1 VFEFLFKYRPLV
13 FERGDLSIAVP
24 WWVVAL
30 AVAGIVLAVP
40 LLLQYRATANSERR
54 LDHWILSGL
63 RTLALLVLL
72 FCLLRP
78 VLLIST
84 VVPRRNY
91 VAVVLDHSRSMR
103 VADEDEVARGTR
115 VLELFGA
122 DTDEGTSDQAAR
134 TPAMDSTGG
143 PQGEDGATT
152 DDPATAADPDLSLAP
167 ADAGE
172 TGRIRRALEERFRV
186 RFYRFSSEAERVDDA
201 DALRFTGERTGLSSA
216 LARVQ
221 QEMAGLPF
229 SGVVLVTDGADN
241 ADRPLAETLLA
252 LQAASVPV
260 YTVGLGRERIAPD
273 VEVRR
278 VETPRRV
285 LRGTTLVADVILSH
299 AGLSGRTARLDVEDG
314 GRILGTRELELGVD
328 GESPIQIQFTMEESG
343 PRQLRFRV
351 RPIEGEAVA
360 DNNSKVMLVEV
371 WDDRQKVLYFEGS
384 PRPEVAFLRRAVAGD
399 ANLQVV
405 TLVRTAEEKFWRGD
419 VDDAEEL
426 AGGFPSTREEL
437 FTYSGFVLGDVE
449 ASFFTH
455 DQLQMIA
462 DFVGQRGGGLLVL
475 GGHRALAEGGY
486 ADTPLADALPVV
498 LDPGIESELVE
509 VQPQLTPAGRRH
521 PAMRIAGDEST
532 SADRWI
538 TLPGLTSVNRVE
550 RVKPGAVTLLNGVS
564 AGGDLRIMLAHQRY
578 GRGTT
583 IAFPVQDSWLWQMHA
598 DMPLDDETHETLWR
612 QLLRWLVHD
621 VPGRVRLELPD
632 GSTPPAEPVT
642 IRAEVEDE
650 RFLRVNGASVAARV
664 TGPDGVPREVPLEWT
679 VEGDG
684 EYEGRFIPDEEGLY
698 EIEAVATL
706 PGPPGDPGITP
717 LAGTGHFRAGAPELE
732 PFSAGRR
739 TELLERIA
747 DETGGRFYTL
757 DEIDALPEEIRFT
770 ESGDTV
776 LEEQPLW
783 DMPIL
788 FLFLGIL
795 LSAEWGFRRWRGL
808 A

>member
-13 FERGDLSIAVP
+13 FERGDLSIAAP
-24 WWVVAL
+24 WWVGAL
-30 AVAGIVLAVP
+30 AAVGIILAVP
-40 LLLQYRATANSERR
+40 ILLQYRATATSDRR

-63 RTLALLVLL
+63 RTVALMVLL

-91 VAVVLDHSRSMR
+91 IAVILDDSRSMR
-103 VADEDEVARGTR
+103 VADEDDVARGTR

-122 DTDEGTSDQAAR
+122 DSD
-134 TPAMDSTGG
+134 
-143 PQGEDGATT
+143 EDGT
-152 DDPATAADPDLSLAP
+152 DPATRPNASEGVGEGPGQPAHDSSASLAP
-167 ADAGE
+167 SEAGDI
-172 TGRIRRALEERFRV
+172 GRIRQALEDRFRV
-186 RFYRFSSEAERVDDA
+186 RFYRFSGDAERMAEPDA
-201 DALRFTGERTGLSSA
+201 MRFAGERTGLSSA

-229 SGVVLVTDGADN
+229 SGMVLVTDGADN

-278 VETPRRV
+278 VEAPRRV

-314 GRILGTRELELGVD
+314 GRILGTQEVELGSD
-328 GESPIQIQFTMEESG
+328 GEIPIQIQFAMEESG

-351 RPIEGEAVA
+351 RPIDGEAVA
-360 DNNSKVMLVEV
+360 DNNSRLALVEV
-371 WDDRQKVLYFEGS
+371 WDNRQKVLYFEGS
-384 PRPEVAFLRRAVAGD
+384 PRPEIAFLRRAVAD
-399 ANLQVV
+399 DENLQVV
-405 TLVRTAEEKFWRGD
+405 TLVRTAEEKFWRGA

-437 FTYSGFVLGDVE
+437 FAYSGFVLGDVE

-475 GGHRALAEGGY
+475 GGQRAFAEGGY
-486 ADTPLADALPVV
+486 AGTPLADALPVV
-498 LDPGIESELVE
+498 LDAGAESELVE
-509 VQPQLTPAGRRH
+509 VSPQLTPAGRRH
-521 PAMRIAGDEST
+521 PAMRIAADEST
-532 SADRWI
+532 SADRWS
-538 TLPGLTSVNRVE
+538 TLPGVTSVNRVE
-550 RVKPGAVTLLNGVS
+550 RLKPGAVTLLTGEPE
-564 AGGDLRIMLAHQRY
+564 GGGSPRVMLAHQRY
-578 GRGTT
+578 GRGTA
-583 IAFPVQDSWLWQMHA
+583 IAFAIQDSWLWQMHA
-598 DMPLDDETHETLWR
+598 DVPVDDETHETLWR

-621 VPGRVRLELPD
+621 VPRRVRLDLPD

-664 TGPDGVPREVPLEWT
+664 TGPDGIPREVPLEWT

-684 EYEGRFIPDEEGLY
+684 EYEGRFVPDEEGLY
-698 EIEAVATL
+698 EIETVATL

-717 LAGTGHFRAGAPELE
+717 LVGTGHLRVGAPELE
-732 PFSAGRR
+732 PFDAGRR
-739 TELLERIA
+739 TALLERIA
-747 DETGGRFYTL
+747 DETGGRFYPL
-757 DEIDALPEEIRFT
+757 DEIDALPEEIRYT

-788 FLFLGIL
+788 FLLLGLL